1 MSILNIQS
9 TLLLL
14 RLRPLRHLLL
24 ARSISTLGDML
35 TPIALAFAVLEFS
48 NSVSALGIVL
58 AARALPSL
66 VLMLLGG
73 VIGDR
78 YPRRTVMIISNMAGF
93 IIQGLIGYLLIS
105 ESAAVWSIALL
116 TACRGATSSFF
127 NPASTGALA
136 QIAPEGKKQE
146 SFSLFAIAS
155 NIAEIAG
162 PALAGIVL
170 IIISPGWVLIADAC
184 TFLISAILIATSGSL
199 GEPNYSQKPSI
210 FSEMREGL
218 GYVLKKQ
225 WLLVLILSASL
236 FQFFLLSSLQV
247 LGPVVAKTHLNG
259 ASDWALITVALGIG
273 GIIGSF
279 LAMFY
284 KPKKPLFIGYI
295 FMLFGSGPTLF
306 LLAVPAPI
314 ELLVLSEFVS
324 GLAISFFS
332 TLESS
337 IIAKYVPNHLL
348 SRVDSIN
355 RLGSMSLKP
364 LGMAIIGP
372 VSVIIG
378 IEKTLI
384 FSGCISILA
393 VVWPLTVASVRQLKS
408 DSMPKQNVMKIV

>member
-1 MSILNIQS
+1 MSILNVQS

-14 RLRPLRHLLL
+14 RLRSLRHLLL

-48 NSVSALGIVL
+48 NSASALGIVL

-78 YPRRTVMIISNMAGF
+78 FPRRTVMIISNIAGF

-105 ESAAVWSIALL
+105 ESATVWSIALL

-146 SFSLFAIAS
+146 SFSLFAIAG

-162 PALAGIVL
+162 PALAGIIL
-170 IIISPGWVLIADAC
+170 IMISPGWVLIADAF

-199 GEPNYSQKPSI
+199 GKPNYVPKPSI
-210 FSEMREGL
+210 FIEMREGL
-218 GYVLKKQ
+218 SYVLKKQ
-225 WLLVLILSASL
+225 WLLVLIVSASM

-247 LGPVVAKTHLNG
+247 LGPLVAKIHFNG
-259 ASDWALITVALGIG
+259 APDWALITVSLGIG
-273 GIIGSF
+273 GIFGSI

-284 KPKKPLFIGYI
+284 KPKKPLFVGYI

-306 LLAVPAPI
+306 LLAFPAPI
-314 ELLVLSEFVS
+314 EFLILSEFVS
-324 GLAISFFS
+324 GLAISFFT

-372 VSVIIG
+372 ISVIIG
-378 IEKTLI
+378 VEKTLV
-384 FSGCISILA
+384 FCGCVSILT
-393 VVWPLTVASVRQLKS
+393 VVWPITVASVRELKA
-408 DSMPKQNVMKIV
+408 DSISKQNVIKTV